1 MQRDSFI
8 FYKSFY
14 DSIKELAPEEQ
25 VQIYNAIFSYQFENK
40 EPSLNGICKSIFTLI
55 LPQLEA
61 NNKRYLN
68 GCKGGAPKG
77 NQNAT
82 KKQPKNNQKT
92 TKKQPNENDNEN
104 DNENVN
110 ENDNEKNNNVVVD
123 FFNNNF
129 RMITPFEYEK
139 IKYWINDLSEELVL
153 EALKE
158 CVNRNVRT
166 MSYLEA
172 ILKNWKTLNY
182 KSVSDIKNT
191 KGKEPTPE
199 WLNKKVEKKE
209 ASEEEKKEIE
219 AMLNEF
225 KEE

>member
-1 MQRDSFI
+1 MEHQ
-8 FYKSFY
+8 
-14 DSIKELAPEEQ
+14 KE
-25 VQIYNAIFSYQFENK
+25 
-40 EPSLNGICKSIFTLI
+40 
-55 LPQLEA
+55 
-61 NNKRYLN
+61 
-68 GCKGGAPKG
+68 
-77 NQNAT
+77 T
-82 KKQPKNNQKT
+82 KTQPKNNQKT